1 MDRKRQHCR
10 AVTSFPLMVKGKA
23 WLGIKDPPAG
33 EGQVGQKQHC
43 RAVTSPLPEEEGL
56 GEKVEPSL
64 AKEGRGGSKKQHRR
78 AVTSFPFMV
87 KGKAWLGI
95 KDPPVGEEQVGQKL
109 LFL

>member
-1 MDRKRQHCR
+1 MER
-10 AVTSFPLMVKGKA
+10 ARA
-23 WLGIKDPPAG
+23 WEWVKDPPAG
-33 EGQVGQKQHC
+33 EGQVGQKQHS

>member
-1 MDRKRQHCR
+1 MPPGGSSPQNLAQTFDGPTTIKRSGSEHR
-10 AVTSFPLMVKGKA
+10 
-23 WLGIKDPPAG
+23 
-33 EGQVGQKQHC
+33 

-78 AVTSFPFMV
+78 VVTSFPFMV